1 MKKTVISPDYA
12 DLGEEIALLPERFAS
27 EGSLLFAGRNEI
39 RLMTIGGR
47 QLVVKRYGRLNTLR
61 AVSYT
66 LFSTSKASRAYRYAR
81 EMRRRGIDTPAAVAY
96 VEIYRHG
103 LLRDCYFVSEYTA
116 DRPLFD
122 VLVETPAYDR
132 RLAAEVGRFVAGMHV
147 RGVIHGDPNL
157 NNILYRPLG
166 AGDYHFSV
174 IDTNR
179 SRFSGLEGAAKESKV
194 IKDLKDFKELKDFS
208 FFPSLS
214 RKACLENLKR
224 ITHRRDLL
232 HDILTAYAEARGW
245 DATATI
251 AGVERHLARFER
263 NRRRRHAIQR
273 FFGGHPH

>member
-12 DLGEEIALLPERFAS
+12 DLGEEIASLPKRFAS

-66 LFSTSKASRAYRYAR
+66 LFSSSKASRAYHYAR
-81 EMRRRGIDTPAAVAY
+81 EMSRRGIDTSGAVAY
-96 VEIYRHG
+96 IEIHRRG

-132 RLAAEVGRFVAGMHV
+132 RLAAEVGRFVAMMHE
-147 RGVIHGDPNL
+147 RGIIHGDPNL

-179 SRFSGLEGAAKESKV
+179 SRFKESKA
-194 IKDLKDFKELKDFS
+194 IKDLKDFNDLEDFIS
-208 FFPSLS
+208 PS
-214 RKACLENLKR
+214 RRACLANLKR
-224 ITHRRDLL
+224 LTHRRDLL
-232 HDILTAYAEARGW
+232 RDILTAYAEARGW

-251 AGVERHLARFER
+251 AAVERHLARFER
-263 NRRRRHAIQR
+263 NRRRRHSIQR

>member
-1 MKKTVISPDYA
+1 MKKTVISSDYA
-12 DLGEEIALLPERFAS
+12 DLGEEIASLPEKFAA

-47 QLVVKRYGRLNTLR
+47 LLVVKRYGRLNTLR

-66 LFSTSKASRAYRYAR
+66 LFSSSKASRAYHYAR
-81 EMRRRGIDTPAAVAY
+81 EMSRRGIDTPTAVAY
-96 VEIYRHG
+96 IEIFRRG

-122 VLVETPAYDR
+122 VLVDTPAYDR
-132 RLAAEVGRFVAGMHV
+132 RLAAEVGRFVATMHS

-179 SRFSGLEGAAKESKV
+179 SRFSGLKGAAKESKV
-194 IKDLKDFKELKDFS
+194 IKDLKDFS

-214 RKACLENLKR
+214 RQACLANLKR
-224 ITHRRDLL
+224 LTHRRDLL

-245 DATATI
+245 DAAATI
-251 AGVERHLARFER
+251 AAVERRLGRFER

>member
-12 DLGEEIALLPERFAS
+12 DLADEIERLPERFAA
-27 EGSLLFAGRNEI
+27 EGSLLFVGRNEV

-66 LFSTSKASRAYRYAR
+66 LFSSSKASRAYRYAR

-96 VEIYRHG
+96 IDIHRHG

-132 RLAAEVGRFVAGMHV
+132 WLAAEVGRFIATMHS

-179 SRFSGLEGAAKESKV
+179 SSFKDSKEL
-194 IKDLKDFKELKDFS
+194 KDLKDGNDLKDFRD
-208 FFPSLS
+208 FPSPS
-214 RKACLENLKR
+214 RRACIANLKR
-224 ITHRRDLL
+224 LTHRRDLL
-232 HDILTAYAEARGW
+232 HDILAAYAEARDW
-245 DATATI
+245 DIAATI
-251 AGVERHLARFER
+251 DAVERRLAAFER

>member
-12 DLGEEIALLPERFAS
+12 DLGEEIASLPKRFAS

-66 LFSTSKASRAYRYAR
+66 LFSSSKASRAYHYAR
-81 EMRRRGIDTPAAVAY
+81 EMSRRGIDTPGAVAY
-96 VEIYRHG
+96 IEIHRRG

-132 RLAAEVGRFVAGMHV
+132 RLAAEVGRFVAMMHE

-179 SRFSGLEGAAKESKV
+179 SRFSGLKGAAKESKV
-194 IKDLKDFKELKDFS
+194 IKDFS

-214 RKACLENLKR
+214 RQACLANLKR
-224 ITHRRDLL
+224 LTHRRDLL

-245 DATATI
+245 DAAATI
-251 AGVERHLARFER
+251 AAVERRLGRFER